1 MYRIMYK
8 EKGNNEA
15 KCLGNS
21 TDLEQAI
28 EEMEKM
34 ENGPLAN
41 KGMFYILREGSGK
54 KCKKEKRC
62 EECKA
67 VCSGAGKEGNGN
79 QCSFH
84 TTEEEEV
91 FKW

>member
-8 EKGNNEA
+8 EYGNKEDR
-15 KCLGNS
+15 CLGSS

-28 EEMEKM
+28 EEMDQM
-34 ENGPLAN
+34 ERGPLSQR
-41 KGMFYILREGSGK
+41 GMFYIFREGSK
-54 KCKKEKRC
+54 KDKRC

-67 VCSGAGKEGNGN
+67 ACSGAGKEGNGN

>member
-8 EKGNNEA
+8 VYGSEKEQCMGSSTDSEHALEEMDRLEKGP
-15 KCLGNS
+15 LGKKGS
-21 TDLEQAI
+21 F
-28 EEMEKM
+28 KM
-34 ENGPLAN
+34 
-41 KGMFYILREGSGK
+41 IREGTMK
-54 KCKKEKRC
+54 EKEEKRC

-67 VCSGAGKEGNGN
+67 TCSGAGKEGNGN

-91 FKW
+91 YKW